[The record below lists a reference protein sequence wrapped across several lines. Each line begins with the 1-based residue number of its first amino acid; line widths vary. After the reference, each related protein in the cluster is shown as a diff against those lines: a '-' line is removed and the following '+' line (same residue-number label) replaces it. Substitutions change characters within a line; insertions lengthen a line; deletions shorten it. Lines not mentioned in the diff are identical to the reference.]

1 MLSTE
6 FIPTSSSDEDFL
18 RNNTPKPC
26 NDKNSTEAFADSA
39 TKNTSGPAAVSV
51 AVGKTSN
58 FTTNPEGIKFVP
70 QPSVFYYSLQ
80 VKKINAEDLK
90 FLI

>member
-18 RNNTPKPC
+18 RNSTPKTSS
-26 NDKNSTEAFADSA
+26 NKTSTEISTDSA
-39 TKNTSGPAAVSV
+39 ITNTSGVV
-51 AVGKTSN
+51 AVGKPSN

-70 QPSVFYYSLQ
+70 QPPVQFYYSLQ
-80 VKKINAEDLK
+80 VKKQKNLNSK
-90 FLI
+90 NLI

>member
-18 RNNTPKPC
+18 RNNTLKPV
-26 NDKNSTEAFADSA
+26 NNKISTEISTDSA
-39 TKNTSGPAAVSV
+39 IGVVSV
-51 AVGKTSN
+51 GKPSN

-70 QPSVFYYSLQ
+70 QPPVQFYYSLQ
-80 VKKINAEDLK
+80 VKKQKNLNSK
-90 FLI
+90 NLI

>member
-18 RNNTPKPC
+18 RNNATNANSVKLFTE
-26 NDKNSTEAFADSA
+26 KSTESF
-39 TKNTSGPAAVSV
+39 NTNTNVGAVS
-51 AVGKTSN
+51 AGKPLN

-70 QPSVFYYSLQ
+70 QPPVQFYYSLQ
-80 VKKINAEDLK
+80 VSAKER
-90 FLI
+90 F